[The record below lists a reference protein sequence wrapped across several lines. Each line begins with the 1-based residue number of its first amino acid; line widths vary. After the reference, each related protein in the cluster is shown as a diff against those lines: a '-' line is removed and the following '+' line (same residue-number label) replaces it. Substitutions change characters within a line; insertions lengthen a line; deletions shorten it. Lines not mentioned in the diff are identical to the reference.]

1 VERKYDINRPLI
13 NKRYNKIMEELYN
26 MKLHDVL
33 QLNRWLTV
41 VKVPN
46 GWMYVFEH
54 PQGGVTSQ
62 FVTSRKGK
70 ND

>member
-1 VERKYDINRPLI
+1 
-13 NKRYNKIMEELYN
+13 MEELYN
-26 MKLHDVL
+26 MNLHDICE
-33 QLNRWLTV
+33 LNRHLTV

-46 GWMYVFEH
+46 GWMYVYKH

-62 FVTSRKGK
+62 FVTSRKVK